1 MVSEEE
7 WRALNARGLLPLSG
21 EDERSFF
28 DRIAILEKEK
38 TSPDHLA
45 SEGMEDAF
53 RCCEQL
59 FDARPDWVSIIEQ
72 QRGLAPWQ
80 GAVLWIQED
89 EKGNIVPLIQVSP
102 RLKTS
107 WLRKWYAL
115 DEVIA
120 HELVHAMRLPLNSPR
135 FEEITA
141 YQTSRNPLRRSLGPL
156 IRHPYEVYILLGAV
170 ALGWLGLV
178 WSAVSFFLWIP
189 WIACLLGAGR
199 LFWAQLTF
207 KRAQAKVKGLL
218 KDKAKALAVM
228 ARLTDREVAFFAKA
242 SIQDIQSYVEKTK
255 KEHLRWQML
264 FSVYF

>member
-1 MVSEEE
+1 MVSEVE
-7 WRALNARGLLPLSG
+7 WRALNARGLLPLSR
-21 EDERSFF
+21 EDERSFL
-28 DRIAILEKEK
+28 DRIAVLEKEK
-38 TSPDHLA
+38 TSSGLLA
-45 SEGMEDAF
+45 PEGMEDAF
-53 RCCEQL
+53 RRCEQL
-59 FDARPDWVSIIEQ
+59 FDATPDWVSIIEQ

-102 RLKTS
+102 RLRTS
-107 WLRKWYAL
+107 WLRKWYTRE
-115 DEVIA
+115 EVVA

-141 YQTSRNPLRRSLGPL
+141 YQTSPNLFRRSLGPL
-156 IRHPYEVYILLGAV
+156 IRYPYEVYILLGAV
-170 ALGWLGLV
+170 VLGWLGLV

-199 LFWAQLTF
+199 LFLAQLIF

-218 KDKAKALAVM
+218 KDKAKALALM
-228 ARLTDREVAFFAKA
+228 ARLTDGEVAFFAKA
-242 SIQDIQSYVEKTK
+242 SVQEIKSYVEKAK
-255 KEHLRWQML
+255 KNHLRWQML